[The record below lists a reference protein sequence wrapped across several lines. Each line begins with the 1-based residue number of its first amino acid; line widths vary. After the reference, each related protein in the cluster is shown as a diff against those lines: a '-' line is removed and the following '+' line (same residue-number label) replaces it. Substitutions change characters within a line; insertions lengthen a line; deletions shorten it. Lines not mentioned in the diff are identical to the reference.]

1 MENTEVMEQNDS
13 WSNDLND
20 WDLNGIRNEVSSAS
34 IYGDGL
40 ESPILGSSFRVPD
53 IPKRYIEPI
62 ALDTSLPYVSMSLSI
77 TWYSM
82 VFVLE
87 AGIFKSEYRRRL
99 FYLYCYLK
107 SELVIDRFMVEYL
120 YDKFIFPDSSLY
132 TFENIWFKTY
142 RKTINTSYIVW
153 VTIEMSV
160 SKRWFFQ
167 INYFHNTK
175 FFNIKIL

>member
-1 MENTEVMEQNDS
+1 MENAEVIEQNDS

-20 WDLNGIRNEVSSAS
+20 SDLHGIRKEVSSAS
-34 IYGDGL
+34 IYGNGL

-87 AGIFKSEYRRRL
+87 AGIFKSEYRKRL
-99 FYLYCYLK
+99 FYLYCYLNP
-107 SELVIDRFMVEYL
+107 EHVIDRFIVEYF
-120 YDKFIFPDSSLY
+120 YDKFMTNFQIPVYMHL
-132 TFENIWFKTY
+132 KTY
-142 RKTINTSYIVW
+142 DLKP
-153 VTIEMSV
+153 IERLS
-160 SKRWFFQ
+160 
-167 INYFHNTK
+167 TPP
-175 FFNIKIL
+175 ILTELRLKCQ